1 MEVQR
6 EPKAAKGP
14 LAWDGVR
21 IAKKPGNAGGVK
33 DPTAEDRERRN
44 ICYTLRWENRWEQ
57 I

>member
-44 ICYTLRWENRWEQ
+44 ICYTLR
-57 I
+57 